1 MLFLDTEL
9 AEYAKRLVALKGQQD
24 KTFKLVLD
32 NQTIKKLIVF
42 LNTEKQM
49 GEKHVDGLGNELFN
63 VFTNRNYYSKNDPKG
78 RAGQPYTLKD
88 TGDFWKTFK
97 VAVEKGRILIDANP
111 LKDSDNLF
119 DAYGQDIVGLD
130 DESLQTLINE
140 ALEQFINW
148 YTRNLLPQ

>member
-9 AEYAKRLVALKGQQD
+9 AEYAKRLVALKGQED
-24 KTFKLVLD
+24 KVFKLALD

-49 GEKHVDGLGNELFN
+49 GEDSVDGLGNELFN
-63 VFTNRNYYSKNDPKG
+63 VFTNRSYYSRNDPKG
-78 RAGQPYTLKD
+78 RGGEPYRLND
-88 TGDFWKTFK
+88 TGAFWKTFK
-97 VAVEKGRILIDANP
+97 VAVEQGRIVIDANP
-111 LKDSDNLF
+111 MKDSDNLF

-140 ALEQFINW
+140 ALEHFINW
-148 YTRNLLPQ
+148 YIRNILPK